1 MAKITPILYAEINP
15 LNPVNES
22 LQIIDCLL
30 LHNPGNEK
38 AVIKGIQEG
47 LEALQ
52 RRLEKGDE
60 SDGE

>member
-15 LNPVNES
+15 LNPVNDA

-30 LHNPGNEK
+30 LHNPDNGQ
-38 AVIKGIQEG
+38 VIIKGIQDG

-52 RRLEKGDE
+52 KRLEKGDATN
-60 SDGE
+60 G